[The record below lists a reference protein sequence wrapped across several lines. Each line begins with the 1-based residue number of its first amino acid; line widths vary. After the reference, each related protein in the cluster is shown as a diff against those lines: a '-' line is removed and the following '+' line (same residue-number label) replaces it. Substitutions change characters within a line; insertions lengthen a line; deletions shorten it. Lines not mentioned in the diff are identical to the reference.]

1 MSEYAKTCS
10 FCQQVIKMSDKDGKW
25 LPYNKNGST
34 HDCKKLES
42 LGHNYEHR
50 EVNESMKWT
59 CFICGQVVQKFSLV
73 DAHVG

>member
-10 FCQQVIKMSDKDGKW
+10 FCQQVIKMNDKDGKW

-42 LGHNYEHR
+42 LGIIMNTER
-50 EVNESMKWT
+50 LMK
-59 CFICGQVVQKFSLV
+59 
-73 DAHVG
+73 A